1 MSISNLLNSIR
12 IRPNLPHWTTLEQP
26 VPLIKFTTVDGNGS
40 VKYIATGITNEAEI
54 LLSQL
59 PAPIYI
65 IAFAG
70 FGRSG
75 KSFTASNIREI
86 ITGNRDNNFSSA
98 PGNVPCTHGIDM
110 ILFKHPDK
118 GHLIFLDC
126 EVIVKI

>member
-1 MSISNLLNSIR
+1 
-12 IRPNLPHWTTLEQP
+12 
-26 VPLIKFTTVDGNGS
+26 VPLIKFTTVEGNGA

-59 PAPIYI
+59 PAPLYI

-86 ITGNRDNNFSSA
+86 ITGNRDHNFSSA
-98 PGNVPCTHGIDM
+98 PGNVACTHGIDM
-110 ILFKHPDK
+110 ILFSHPSK

-126 EVIVKI
+126 EVIISL